1 MHDVWA
7 KLAPNVADDDAMRD
21 WYAPIPGKGMPVVAD
36 PTDLDAVLGSLADAC
51 AASAL
56 LRQIEAFLKGLLYQ
70 VRLAGATANPGSS
83 SGSKVDGPG
92 TTADSK
98 SGGLGGGDKVKI
110 HGFETFAALATLKA
124 ASQPSME
131 ALMAGWPVVA
141 GPGPPSA
148 SELRAHFD
156 RFDTAKAGSVP
167 AEVLRLA
174 LDTFGDPN

>member
-36 PTDLDAVLGSLADAC
+36 PTDLDAVLGSLADER

-56 LRQIEAFLKGLLYQ
+56 LQQVEAFLKGLLYQ
-70 VRLAGATANPGSS
+70 VRLAGATANPGSN
-83 SGSKVDGPG
+83 SGGKVDGPG

-98 SGGLGGGDKVKI
+98 SGGLGSGGKVKI
-110 HGFETFAALATLKA
+110 HGFETFAALATLKV

-131 ALMAGWPVVA
+131 TLMAGWPVVA

-148 SELRAHFD
+148 SGLRAHFD
-156 RFDTAKAGSVP
+156 RFDTAKTGNLS

-174 LDTFGDPN
+174 LDNFGDPS

>member
-1 MHDVWA
+1 MMRDVWA
-7 KLAPNVADDDAMRD
+7 KLAPNVADDAAMRD

-36 PTDLDAVLGSLADAC
+36 PTNLDAVLGSLADER

-56 LRQIEAFLKGLLYQ
+56 LRQIEAFLKGLLFQ
-70 VRLAGATANPGSS
+70 VRLAGATDPGSS
-83 SGSKVDGPG
+83 GGSKGDGPG
-92 TTADSK
+92 TIADPK
-98 SGGLGGGDKVKI
+98 GGGLGGGYETKL

-141 GPGPPSA
+141 GPGPPSV